1 MHDQRVCQ
9 INFSRL
15 VPFPRIYGMIT
26 SMASAG
32 ENIDTRDPRRRTAAY
47 LTLMVS
53 IWQQRGVSFREME
66 RITGITRKRLAAIH
80 HGAPTTTPEAEAL
93 FDALEINRLQAFLAA
108 DQFGDPEE
116 YFTPVAQI
124 VAMFGGEFAFALREA
139 VAESGI
145 ELELVG
151 KSLLASL
158 ARNVADRILRHQEMI
173 DAKRNAPI
181 D

>member
-1 MHDQRVCQ
+1 MILSQL
-9 INFSRL
+9 IAFSS
-15 VPFPRIYGMIT
+15 YSGMNNLMT
-26 SMASAG
+26 SDDDK
-32 ENIDTRDPRRRTAAY
+32 IDTCDPRRRTAAY
-47 LTLMVS
+47 VKLMVS
-53 IWQQRGVSFREME
+53 VWEQRGISFREME

-80 HGAPTTTPEAEAL
+80 YGAPTTTPEAEAL

-108 DQFGDPEE
+108 DQFGDPDE

-124 VAMFGGEFAFALREA
+124 VATFGGEFAFALRKA

-151 KSLLASL
+151 RSLLASL
-158 ARNVADRILRHQEMI
+158 AQNVADRIIRHQEMI